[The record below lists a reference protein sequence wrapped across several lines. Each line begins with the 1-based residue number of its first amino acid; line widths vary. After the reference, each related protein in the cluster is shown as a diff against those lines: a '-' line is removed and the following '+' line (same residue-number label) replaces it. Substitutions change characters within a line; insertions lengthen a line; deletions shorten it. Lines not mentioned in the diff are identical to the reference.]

1 MAGYWESLWWSKEA
15 KESVSLEDLHLLK
28 REEDTCLW
36 ISWITSYIQSVLHQS
51 WKVELSPLKSS
62 FTSGGKDLFKKISS
76 APLLW
81 GCTTWQIDY
90 VQYLRD
96 FLTLHVSSHKG
107 HNVRASHSF
116 RGITN
121 VSLCPLLRTCC
132 PTWLCVFPK
141 SHFMK
146 MIFIKI
152 ERSGATHMGT

>member
-1 MAGYWESLWWSKEA
+1 MKQR
-15 KESVSLEDLHLLK
+15 SVPLEDLRLLK
-28 REEDTCLW
+28 REEDTCPW
-36 ISWITSYIQSVLHQS
+36 ISWITSYGKCTSPELES
-51 WKVELSPLKSS
+51 WVSPLQGS
-62 FTSGGKDLFKKISS
+62 FTSGGKDLFKQISS

-90 VQYLRD
+90 VHVQYLRD
-96 FLTLHVSSHKG
+96 FLTLHVSFHRG

-152 ERSGATHMGT
+152 KRSGATRMGT